1 MAEKKQH
8 KGKKL
13 RTKSEEERMN
23 IFNEIQSYQIKMLK
37 EKKQWIVFEN
47 STLLKIFSVVI
58 FLCHAS
64 NLKNNFKMSKS

>member
-37 EKKQWIVFEN
+37 EKN
-47 STLLKIFSVVI
+47 NGLCLKTRH
-58 FLCHAS
+58 C
-64 NLKNNFKMSKS
+64 